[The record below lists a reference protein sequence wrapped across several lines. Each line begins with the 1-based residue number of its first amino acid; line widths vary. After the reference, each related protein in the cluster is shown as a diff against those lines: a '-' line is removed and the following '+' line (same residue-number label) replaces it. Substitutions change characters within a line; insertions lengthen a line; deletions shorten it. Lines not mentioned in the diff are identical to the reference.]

1 MSNVEFVFQTNVAY
15 LLLFLITLRNSRIN
29 RLVILKNYSP
39 INSKE
44 INANMPIRFLQYAS
58 RLYERIQNPRDRY
71 LRRLKKIPSPEF
83 YVFYNGEEDY
93 PKSATLRLSDAFMT
107 TPEKLL
113 PRTRCQ
119 RDEYQLY

>member
-15 LLLFLITLRNSRIN
+15 PLLFLITLRNSRIN

-39 INSKE
+39 INFKE
-44 INANMPIRFLQYAS
+44 INANMPLRFLQYAA

-83 YVFYNGEEDY
+83 YVSTTAKRIT
-93 PKSATLRLSDAFMT
+93 PKPQRSVFP
-107 TPEKLL
+107 TPL
-113 PRTRCQ
+113 
-119 RDEYQLY
+119 